1 MWVKRASVA
10 TAMAVVGMGVLPGV
24 ATADPA
30 IPAPPVPAPAPA
42 STTAPAPATAPKT
55 TIDADGTYAV
65 GTDIVPG
72 VYSSAGPFAD
82 GTCSW
87 RRTGNPDGAT
97 IDNALTHKPQVVQ
110 IDPTDKA
117 FKTTGCQ
124 VWQLTEGAT
133 PDASAVPPA
142 LAGLKLQAYLA
153 LLNSRAAAS
162 GQVPSP

>member
-1 MWVKRASVA
+1 M
-10 TAMAVVGMGVLPGV
+10 
-24 ATADPA
+24 
-30 IPAPPVPAPAPA
+30 
-42 STTAPAPATAPKT
+42 
-55 TIDADGTYAV
+55 

-72 VYSSAGPFAD
+72 VYSSAGPVAD

-124 VWQLTEGAT
+124 AWQLTDGAT
-133 PDASAVPPA
+133 PDSSSVSPVV
-142 LAGLKLQAYLA
+142 AGLQLGSMLAQLQG
-153 LLNSRAAAS
+153 RAAAS
-162 GQVPSP
+162 GQLPPP